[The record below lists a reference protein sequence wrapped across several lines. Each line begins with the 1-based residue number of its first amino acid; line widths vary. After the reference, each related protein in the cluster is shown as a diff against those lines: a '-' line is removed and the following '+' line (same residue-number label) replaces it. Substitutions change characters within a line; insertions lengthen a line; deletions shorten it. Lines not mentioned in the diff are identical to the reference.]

1 MTALLPSLSSRW
13 SDGDVDAFRQQDR
26 LLLCVTDNG
35 AGVSEEM
42 RERLF
47 EPFVTARSGGTGLGL
62 AIVREIARAHRGEVR
77 LACTGRGARFEIEV
91 PWQTS

>member
-1 MTALLPSLSSRW
+1 M
-13 SDGDVDAFRQQDR
+13 DAVRRKDK

-47 EPFVTARSGGTGLGL
+47 EPFATARTEGTGLGL
-62 AIVREIARAHRGEVR
+62 AIVREIARAHRGEAR
-77 LACTGRGARFEIEV
+77 LAHTDRGAKFEIEV